1 MPTHKDRRAAMA
13 RMERARAETA
23 RHLDIIEHQ
32 IAARAE
38 RMVIT
43 FRSKARQFGRGKGAW
58 TPLDERLYR
67 EKLAMLR
74 FRRRAELDDLAWK
87 LARQS
92 AAVEAFR
99 LRPRLDPRAMPRGTP
114 TFPVD
119 RGIGWRENLV
129 VRSQASSTWRKAV
142 GGNEGGG
149 S

>member
-1 MPTHKDRRAAMA
+1 MPTHAERRTVLA
-13 RMERARAETA
+13 RMERACAETA

-32 IAARAE
+32 IVAPAE

-43 FRSKARQFGRGKGAW
+43 FRIKVRQFGRGKSPW

-67 EKLAMLR
+67 ENLAILR
-74 FRRRAELDDLAWK
+74 FKRRAEIDALALK

-92 AAVEAFR
+92 AAMGAFGLWPCSDPEAM
-99 LRPRLDPRAMPRGTP
+99 LQGNT

-119 RGIGWRENLV
+119 RGTRWRENLV
-129 VRSQASSTWRKAV
+129 DQSQASPTRRKAV
-142 GGNEGGG
+142 GGSEGGG